1 MSTIQVGILHSL
13 SGTMA
18 ISEAPLVDAALLA
31 IDEINQQGGLLG
43 SEIEPIIEDGASDP
57 ERFLSAAESL
67 IPQVATVFGCWTSL
81 SRKAVLPVFEAADAL
96 LWYPVQYEGMEQ
108 SRQVFYTGACLNQQV
123 EPALRWLLQQGHCR
137 IFLVGSDYVFPR
149 VAHTYLK
156 GQLHHWGGQLA
167 GECYVPLGSRHFGSV
182 LQALRQAA
190 PDAIFSTLNGDSN
203 LGFYHALVE
212 AGIPAGQIPV
222 MAVSISEVEL
232 LHIGSAAVGHY
243 ACWGHFQ
250 NLQTPANQTFLSRF
264 RRRYG
269 RHRVINDPMAAAY
282 TQVYLWWQSA
292 RAAQSLE
299 VEAVRQAAIGQERET
314 PAGLWRIAP
323 NHHVRRDYHIGQI
336 RPDLQFDI
344 LASSSEPVDPLPWLG
359 VEQAGFA
366 TSAVVV
372 DLLQSVPQAIHDQW
386 LLNQKTEEL
395 KRSQKALAEANRE
408 ISQLNQALQVE
419 NFRLSAEV
427 EITRRLQQLILPKEE
442 ELQGIPELDIA
453 GFMEPATEVG
463 GDYYD
468 VLHQNGHVKIGIGDV
483 TGHGLESG
491 VLMIMVQ
498 MAVRTLLANGETDSK
513 RFLSILNQVIYEN
526 VQRMRTDKNLSLS
539 LLDYHSGQLKLSG
552 QHEELILVR
561 ANGQIQRVDTI
572 DLGFPIGLEADISSF
587 VNQHEFFLEPG
598 DGVVLYTDGVT
609 EAENEAGEHFGLDRL
624 CQVISRCW
632 HQSASQIRQSIVKEV
647 RQFIGS
653 QTLYD
658 DLTLLVLKKR

>member
-13 SGTMA
+13 RGTMA

-57 ERFLSAAESL
+57 ERFLSAAEWL

-81 SRKAVLPVFEAADAL
+81 SRKTVLPIFEAANAL
-96 LWYPVQYEGMEQ
+96 LWYPVQYEGLEQ
-108 SRQVFYTGACLNQQV
+108 SPQVFYTGACLNQQV
-123 EPALRWLLQQGHCR
+123 EPALRWLLQQGHRR

-156 GQLHHWGGQLA
+156 GQLHRWGGQLVD
-167 GECYVPLGSRHFGSV
+167 EWYVPLGSRQFGGV
-182 LQALRQAA
+182 IQAIQQWS
-190 PDAIFSTLNGDSN
+190 PDAIFNTLNGDSN
-203 LGFYHALVE
+203 LWFYTALAE
-212 AGIPAGQIPV
+212 AGICAENMPV

-250 NLQTPANQTFLSRF
+250 NLPTPANQDFLRRF
-264 RRRYG
+264 RRYYG
-269 RHRVINDPMAAAY
+269 RRRVINDPVATAY
-282 TQVYLWWQSA
+282 TQVYLWWQ
-292 RAAQSLE
+292 AAQTAQTVA

-314 PAGLWRIAP
+314 PAGRWRIDS

-344 LASSSEPVDPLPWLG
+344 LASSPEPVDPLPWLG
-359 VEQAGFA
+359 VEQAQFDTA
-366 TSAVVV
+366 AVVV
-372 DLLQSVPQAIHDQW
+372 DLLKSVPQAINDQW

-395 KRSQKALAEANRE
+395 RRSQKALADANRE
-408 ISQLNQALQVE
+408 ILQLNQTLQLE

-427 EITRRLQQLILPKEE
+427 EITRRLQQMILPKDE

-453 GFMEPATEVG
+453 GFMEPAAEVG

-572 DLGFPIGLEADISSF
+572 DLGFPIGLEADISAF
-587 VNQHEFFLEPG
+587 VDQHEFFLEPG

-609 EAENEAGEHFGLDRL
+609 EAENESGEHFGLDRL
-624 CQVISRCW
+624 CQTIGRYW
-632 HQSASQIRQSIVKEV
+632 YQSASQIRQAIVKEV

-653 QTLYD
+653 QALYD